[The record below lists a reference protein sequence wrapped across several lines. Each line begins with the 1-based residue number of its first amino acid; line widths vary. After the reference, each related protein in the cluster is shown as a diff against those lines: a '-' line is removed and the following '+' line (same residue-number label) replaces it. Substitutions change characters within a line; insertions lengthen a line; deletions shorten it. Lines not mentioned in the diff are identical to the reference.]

1 MICIN
6 DLKEPMAA
14 AIASVE
20 VVTKTD
26 ENGKMVSTKVR
37 LLNKTKS
44 LSDLA
49 NTLGCSRKTISRK
62 NCLATPMN

>member
-37 LLNKTKS
+37 LWNKTKS

-49 NTLGCSRKTISRK
+49 NTLGCSR
-62 NCLATPMN
+62 